1 MWRNSRFKSCNH
13 VFAASCTPRV
23 RHAPY
28 RVSKKL
34 KNQFVLAIQ
43 AHDSHLAMADSD
55 ATTSD
60 ENPPGLISESEVFTS
75 ETEEEEYVLP
85 PPRPRRRKKKYK
97 NAKRSKASSRQK
109 RSKCQSSPKKRK
121 TRRVVARN
129 TTYASKQKCVDRD
142 AIKEFLQTADCGCEK
157 KCIRKLQLLMKEGAV
172 DALYALRQARFAS
185 TLFIAQTHLLA
196 SRSCSVASM
205 VICRHPGVS
214 RCS

>member
-1 MWRNSRFKSCNH
+1 M
-13 VFAASCTPRV
+13 
-23 RHAPY
+23 
-28 RVSKKL
+28 
-34 KNQFVLAIQ
+34 LAIQ

-85 PPRPRRRKKKYK
+85 PPRRRRRKKKYK
-97 NAKRSKASSRQK
+97 KAKRSKASSRQK
-109 RSKCQSSPKKRK
+109 RSMCQNSPNKRK
-121 TRRVVARN
+121 TRRVVVGRN

-142 AIKEFLQTADCGCEK
+142 AIKEFLATADCGCEK
-157 KCIRKLQLLMKEGAV
+157 KCIRKLQLLINEGAV